1 MADSYCI
8 KKTCIGQGI
17 YKNSFARAKVILSIA
32 CTGRLTTGLSLYRT
46 LLTLT
51 IIAFLISSVA
61 CSNTSLA
68 RVHIV
73 KEHDT
78 LKKLALTYLGDS
90 EKWHVLA
97 SANPHLSNPN
107 LLSIGSKLIIPNSM
121 HYIKR
126 VQTGSKQGAKRE
138 QTENKEG
145 ANREHPYTN
154 QGTNREQ
161 RGNKKGTNR
170 EHPYSNLTI
179 PAQDIRNQHGTY
191 YIQRE
196 TANTQVIGNTHISE
210 QLTTIPYK

>member
-145 ANREHPYTN
+145 ANRE
-154 QGTNREQ
+154 Q

-210 QLTTIPYK
+210 QLTPIPYK

>member
-32 CTGRLTTGLSLYRT
+32 CTGRLTPRFSLYCT
-46 LLTLT
+46 LLTFT
-51 IIAFLISSVA
+51 IIAFLIGSVA

-78 LKKLALTYLGDS
+78 LKKLALRYLGDS
-90 EKWHVLA
+90 EKWHVL
-97 SANPHLSNPN
+97 STANPHLSNPN
-107 LLSIGSKLIIPNSM
+107 LLSIGSKLIIPTSM
-121 HYIKR
+121 HYINR
-126 VQTGSKQGAKRE
+126 EQTGIKGGANREQAYTSQGAKRE
-138 QTENKEG
+138 K
-145 ANREHPYTN
+145 AYTK
-154 QGTNREQ
+154 QGTNRGQ
-161 RGNKKGTNR
+161 RGSKEGTNR

-179 PAQDIRNQHGTY
+179 PAQDISNQNGTY
-191 YIQRE
+191 YIPRE
-196 TANTQVIGNTHISE
+196 TANTQVIGNTYISE